1 MNCPLIS
8 VIKFYQWGQFKISI
22 WTFLL
27 YKVKLEWQTAGI
39 CHLKSQVYPSAGNKA
54 NKSQ

>member
-8 VIKFYQWGQFKISI
+8 VIKFNKWGQFKISI

-27 YKVKLEWQTAGI
+27 YKVRLEWQTAKI
-39 CHLKSQVYPSAGNKA
+39 FHLKSQVYPSVGNKA

>member
-8 VIKFYQWGQFKISI
+8 LIKFNKWGQFKISI